1 MAKLSLRVDL
11 EPGGRIGPGK
21 IALLETIAAFGSI
34 SAGARAM
41 RMSYKRAWDLV
52 EEMNALFGRPVVA
65 AKTADRGAS
74 GRTRRGRDK
83 DGRRLTM
90 TRRVVSRRDEAR
102 AQTRIAII
110 ETFGTSFVALCPKSL
125 HLVIDLPNVTMAC

>member
-11 EPGGRIGPGK
+11 DPGGRIGPGK

-34 SAGARAM
+34 SAGARAL

-65 AKTADRGAS
+65 AKTG
-74 GRTRRGRDK
+74 GRRG
-83 DGRRLTM
+83 GGAELTPLGLSLV
-90 TRRVVSRRDEAR
+90 TRYR
-102 AQTRIAII
+102 AI
-110 ETFGTSFVALCPKSL
+110 ETAALAAAKPQIEALEAELGESPKP
-125 HLVIDLPNVTMAC
+125 IECN

>member
-65 AKTADRGAS
+65 AKS
-74 GRTRRGRDK
+74 GRRG
-83 DGRRLTM
+83 GGAELTPLGLSL
-90 TRRVVSRRDEAR
+90 VAR
-102 AQTRIAII
+102 YRAI
-110 ETFGTSFVALCPKSL
+110 ETAALAAARPQIEALQAELGEHSKSTKCNL
-125 HLVIDLPNVTMAC
+125 

>member
-65 AKTADRGAS
+65 AKSGA
-74 GRTRRGRDK
+74 RY
-83 DGRRLTM
+83 
-90 TRRVVSRRDEAR
+90 R
-102 AQTRIAII
+102 AI
-110 ETFGTSFVALCPKSL
+110 ETAALAAARPQIEALQAELGEGATKTAA
-125 HLVIDLPNVTMAC
+125 D

>member
-1 MAKLSLRVDL
+1 MARLSLRVDL

-41 RMSYKRAWDLV
+41 QMSYKRAWDLV

-65 AKTADRGAS
+65 AKTG
-74 GRTRRGRDK
+74 GRRG
-83 DGRRLTM
+83 GGAELTPLGLSLV
-90 TRRVVSRRDEAR
+90 TRYR
-102 AQTRIAII
+102 AI
-110 ETFGTSFVALCPKSL
+110 ETAALAAAKPQIEALEAELGDGPKS
-125 HLVIDLPNVTMAC
+125 TACN